1 MAKIRTGS
9 LAGNIRG
16 SVGADTFS
24 QNRYGTY
31 IRKRAIPTVV
41 NTPYTQKIRSAF
53 AACSMMWQALTQ
65 EQRNMWSTWADNN
78 PVRDN
83 FGELQKLSGNV
94 AFIKLNTKLLYNDF
108 DVILDPPQKS
118 APVAIEGI
126 AISEMSATEF
136 KINTEPNILAEN
148 ERLILDGYLSDVPSL
163 NFYKNKLRQIAC
175 LKKEEATPIDIKPYV
190 DNKFGTM
197 VKGQTLYL
205 RAYVLNKESGQIS
218 IPYYTGFFYNYN

>member
-16 SVGADTFS
+16 SIGADTFS

-41 NTPYTQKIRSAF
+41 NTPFTQKIRSAF
-53 AACSMMWQALTQ
+53 AACSMMWQSLTQ
-65 EQRNMWSTWADNN
+65 EQRNMWITWADNN

-108 DVILDPPQKS
+108 DMIVEPPQKA
-118 APVAIEGI
+118 APIAIEGI
-126 AISEMSATEF
+126 AISEESATEF
-136 KINTEPNILAEN
+136 KINTTPDILGSD
-148 ERLILDGYLSDVPSL
+148 ERLIIDAYLSDIPSL
-163 NFYKNKLRQIAC
+163 SFYKNKLRQIAC
-175 LKKEEATPIDIKPYV
+175 IKKDDNMPVDIKPYV
-190 DNKFGTM
+190 ENKFGTM
-197 VKGQTLYL
+197 INGQTLYL
-205 RAYVLNKESGQIS
+205 RAYVLDTKSGQVS
-218 IPYYTGFFYNYN
+218 VPYYTGFLYTYT

>member
-41 NTPYTQKIRSAF
+41 NTHYTQKIRSAF
-53 AACSMMWQALTQ
+53 AACSMMWQSLTQ
-65 EQRNMWSTWADNN
+65 NQRNMWSTWADNN

-108 DVILDPPQKS
+108 DPILEPPQKS
-118 APVAIEGI
+118 APIAIETI

-136 KINTEPNILAEN
+136 KINTEPKVLAEN
-148 ERLILDGYLSDVPSL
+148 EQLVIDAYLSDVPSL
-163 NFYKNKLRQIAC
+163 NFYKNRLRQIAC
-175 LKKEEATPIDIKPYV
+175 LKKEDTMPIDIKPYV
-190 DNKFGTM
+190 ENKFGTM

-205 RAYVLNKESGQIS
+205 RAYVLDKESGQIS
-218 IPYYTGFFYNYN
+218 IPYYTGFFYNYS

>member
-53 AACSMMWQALTQ
+53 ASCSMMWQGLTQ

-94 AFIKLNTKLLYNDF
+94 AFIKLNTKLLYNNF
-108 DVILDPPQKS
+108 DVILEPPQKS
-118 APVAIEGI
+118 APVAIEKV

-136 KINTEPNILAEN
+136 KINSEPDILAGN
-148 ERLILDGYLSDVPSL
+148 ERLVLDAYLSDVPSL
-163 NFYKNKLRQIAC
+163 NFYKNRLRQIGC
-175 LKKEEATPIDIKPYV
+175 FKKEEATPIDIKPYV
-190 DNKFGTM
+190 ENKFGTM

-205 RAYVLNKESGQIS
+205 RAYVLDKESGQIS
-218 IPYYTGFFYNYN
+218 IPYYTGFFYNYS